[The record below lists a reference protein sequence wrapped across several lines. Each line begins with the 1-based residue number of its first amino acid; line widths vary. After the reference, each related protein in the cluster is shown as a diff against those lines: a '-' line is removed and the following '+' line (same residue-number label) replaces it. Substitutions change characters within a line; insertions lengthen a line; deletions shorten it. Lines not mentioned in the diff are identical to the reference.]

1 MGTAVQVVWFKKD
14 LRVQDHAALKRASL
28 RGDPVVP
35 LYVFE
40 PDFWQLPDA
49 SARHFAFLLECLQD
63 LRRELAQL
71 GQTLIIRTGDVT
83 GVIEELSRAHPIAG
97 LWSHEETGNAWTF
110 ARDKRVAG
118 WCRSKGIAWTECRQT
133 GVLRG
138 LKDRDGWARKWDG
151 FMAEATVEP
160 PHLEPLPGIDPGH
173 LPGLQELGLADVPC
187 PGRQKGGRSRALS
200 TLESFLFS
208 RGKTYRAAMAT
219 PVRAFDACSRL
230 SPHLTFGTVS
240 MRETAHAAWARQ
252 RELKQGTFAGRTT
265 WQGAMR
271 SFSGRLHWHCHFM
284 QKLEDETR
292 LEHQNL
298 HGAYDGLRPSSP
310 DPARLAAWQAGETGL
325 PFVDACMRCL
335 AATGWMNFRMRAMLI
350 AVSSYHLWLDWRAP
364 GEHLARL
371 FTDYE
376 PGIHWPQVQMQ
387 SGTTGINTIRIYNP
401 VKQGLDQD
409 PDGTFVRR
417 WVPELADLEGRRI
430 HEPWKAEGASKI
442 LGKTYPF
449 PIVDHLS
456 AAKQAREKVWA
467 IRKGRAFRGKA
478 ANIQEKHGSRKSG
491 IPMRGQE
498 RTRRRTRAQSSPD
511 QADLFEGSS

>member
-1 MGTAVQVVWFKKD
+1 MVADMQVVWFKKD
-14 LRVQDHAALKRASL
+14 LRVQDHAPLKRASL
-28 RGDPVVP
+28 RGGPVLP

-40 PDFWQLPDA
+40 PEFWKQPDA
-49 SARHFAFLLECLQD
+49 SGRHFSFLLECLDD
-63 LRRELAQL
+63 LRRDLALL
-71 GQTLIIRTGDVT
+71 GQTLIVRTGEVT
-83 GVIEELSRAHPIAG
+83 RILEALSTERPIES

-110 ARDKRVAG
+110 ARDTRVAQ

-138 LKDRDGWARKWDG
+138 LKNRDGWARKWDS
-151 FMAEATVEP
+151 FMAEAPVEP
-160 PHLEPLPGIDPGH
+160 PHLEPLAGIDPGS
-173 LPGLQELGLADVPC
+173 LPAPRELGLADDPC
-187 PGRQKGGRSRALS
+187 PGRQNGGRTRALS

-208 RGKTYRAAMAT
+208 RGKTYRAAMST
-219 PVRAFDACSRL
+219 PVRAFNACSRL
-230 SPHLTFGTVS
+230 SPHLTFGTLS
-240 MRETAHAAWARQ
+240 MRETAQAAWARQ
-252 RELKQGTFAGRTT
+252 RELKESQFTGRSG
-265 WQGAMR
+265 WQGSMR

-292 LEHQNL
+292 LEHHNL
-298 HGAYDGLRPSSP
+298 HTAYDGLRPAEP
-310 DPARLAAWQAGETGL
+310 DLTRLKAWEAGETGL

-335 AATGWMNFRMRAMLI
+335 RATGWMNFRMRAMLI

-417 WVPELADLEGRRI
+417 WVPELAGLDGQQVQQ
-430 HEPWKAEGASKI
+430 PWKADGAGKI

-449 PIVDHLS
+449 PIVDYLS
-456 AAKQAREKVWA
+456 AAKDAREKVWSV
-467 IRKGRAFRGKA
+467 RKGPAFRGKA
-478 ANIQEKHGSRKSG
+478 ADIQEKHGSRKSG
-491 IPMRGQE
+491 VPMRGQDRGRRRA
-498 RTRRRTRAQSSPD
+498 RTRHSPD
-511 QADLFEGSS
+511 QTDLFETPS